1 MKHADQETDNGVMKN
16 LVSASLGHSLQEKY
30 LKLCQLFHDM
40 GAVLVA
46 FSGGIDSTLVLKLA
60 HDTLGSRAIA
70 VTAISPT
77 FPAVELDTVRQICQ
91 EIGARL
97 VTTETNQLQMPHF
110 VRNDIM
116 RCYHCKTDLYHR
128 LSDIKKN
135 LDIPSIVDGTNKG
148 DLSDERP
155 GIQATREF
163 GVRSPLVEVSMDKA
177 DIRTLAKSLGL
188 SNWDK
193 PAAACLSSRIPR
205 GRMITHEKLQ
215 RVEEAEAFLLNE
227 GFRQVR
233 VRDHEGLARIEL
245 DLESLSAFLDLDR
258 RQRVAQ
264 ALKNIGFHRVTL
276 DLEGYR
282 QGGGNAG

>member
-1 MKHADQETDNGVMKN
+1 MKN
-16 LVSASLGHSLQEKY
+16 LVGASLESSLQEKF
-30 LKLCQLFHDM
+30 LELRKLFHDM

-70 VTAISPT
+70 VTAVSPT
-77 FPAVELDTVRQICQ
+77 FPEVELDTVRQLSQ

-97 VTTETNQLQMPHF
+97 IITETNQLQMPHF
-110 VRNDIM
+110 VRNDGM
-116 RCYHCKTDLYHR
+116 RCYHCKADLYH
-128 LSDIKKN
+128 LLGDIQKD
-135 LDIPSIVDGTNKG
+135 LDIPNVVDGTNRD

-155 GIQATREF
+155 GIKAAREF
-163 GVRSPLVEVSMDKA
+163 SVRSPLVEVSMGKA
-177 DIRTLAKSLGL
+177 DIRTLAKTLGL

-205 GRMITHEKLQ
+205 GIMITHEKLR
-215 RVEEAEAFLLNE
+215 RVEKAEAFLLDE

-245 DLESLSAFLDLDR
+245 DSEDLSAFLDPDR
-258 RQRVAQ
+258 RQRVTQ
-264 ALKNIGFHRVTL
+264 ALKNAGFRRVTL

-282 QGGGNAG
+282 QGGGNAR